1 VGKHRNQSGTTRSA
15 ASQRS
20 DSGVQGLIAALE
32 RASAMGSASM
42 GSASPESPSLAQ
54 AVAPQPQ
61 VDSLVGGVGHPSGSD
76 RPDGGR
82 LNDAQRYRE
91 RRRRVRLAR
100 IALVLA
106 AGGGW
111 FAWRAMSGQPVQ
123 APSMPQID
131 PIYLMTGVFFA
142 AMTATT
148 VGSYVFAGRSPHIVY
163 RPEQLDVRFSDV
175 VGLPSVTED
184 VRRSLDL
191 FLSAKTFRREMGGT
205 PRRGLLFEGPPGTG
219 KTHMAK
225 AMAAE
230 AGVPF
235 LFVSATSFQSM
246 FYGATSRKI
255 RAYFKALR
263 KAARAEGAAIG
274 FIEEIDAIA
283 MTRGGVASSSSA
295 FAGSLMSVGSLR
307 SPGSLA
313 SSGVDCGGLTGLPAL
328 AATGLGSD
336 PLQRNASMMSEGTGG
351 VVNELLVQLQSFDA
365 PTLAHQLQSKL
376 VDAVN
381 LLLPAAQRLP
391 RPRTEP
397 CDVLV
402 IAATNRADGL
412 DPALLRPGRFDRRLA
427 FAAPDKA
434 GRRDLVDHFL
444 ARKSHEAELDEPQR
458 RDALAGITQGYTPVM
473 IERLLDEA
481 LVNAVRR
488 QARGMSWADVE
499 HARLVTEI
507 GLGQP
512 VGYTDHE
519 TRLIATHE
527 AGHAVLAWLVAPQR
541 RLEVLTIVKRASALG
556 MLAHGDRE
564 DVFTRSRHE
573 LESLICI
580 AFGGQAAEELFF
592 ADVSTG
598 PSSDLTYATNVAA
611 QMVGQAGMAG
621 TLISFSAVQGSAF
634 SDAGLVGRV
643 LGDTEGRRMVE
654 ALLQQQRRRADD
666 LLLDHRHLVEALR
679 EALVERHELIGTEI
693 TDVLEAAQQAAQ
705 PDAQLAA
712 QGPASEPRQVID
724 LRNA

>member
-1 VGKHRNQSGTTRSA
+1 MGKHRNVSGTTRSA
-15 ASQRS
+15 ASEHS
-20 DSGVQGLIAALE
+20 GSGVQVLVDALDRAAASAQVQWGPPPRAERDSSAGGSGAALAPAE
-32 RASAMGSASM
+32 GTGGSA
-42 GSASPESPSLAQ
+42 PR
-54 AVAPQPQ
+54 Q
-61 VDSLVGGVGHPSGSD
+61 VD
-76 RPDGGR
+76 
-82 LNDAQRYRE
+82 DAAQYRE
-91 RRRRVRLAR
+91 RRRRARVRR
-100 IALVLA
+100 IAAGLGLV
-106 AGGGW
+106 AGW
-111 FAWRAMSGQPVQ
+111 YLWRRMTGRPVSW
-123 APSMPQID
+123 PTMPEID
-131 PIYLMTGVFFA
+131 PIYLMTGLFFA

-148 VGSYVFAGRSPHIVY
+148 VGTYVLAGRSPHVVY
-163 RPEQLDVRFSDV
+163 RPEQLDVRFDDV
-175 VGLPSVTED
+175 VGLAAVTED

-191 FLSAKTFRREMGGT
+191 FLSAPTFRRQMGGT

-219 KTHMAK
+219 KTHLAK

-255 RAYFKALR
+255 RAYFAALR

-283 MTRGGVASSSSA
+283 MTRGGVSASSSAVS
-295 FAGSLMSVGSLR
+295 FV
-307 SPGSLA
+307 P
-313 SSGVDCGGLTGLPAL
+313 SGGTDCGGLAGLPML
-328 AATGLGSD
+328 GLSVAGVN
-336 PLQRNASMMSEGTGG
+336 PLQRNASMVSEGTGG
-351 VVNELLVQLQSFDA
+351 VVNELLVQLQSFDT
-365 PTLAHQLQSKL
+365 PTFGNRLRSAV

-381 LLLPAAQRLP
+381 LLLPAGRQVP

-412 DPALLRPGRFDRRLA
+412 DPALLRPGRFDRRLV
-427 FAAPDKA
+427 FAPPDKA

-444 ARKSHEAELDEPQR
+444 ARKSHEPELDDAQR

-488 QARGMSWADVE
+488 KADGMNWADVE
-499 HARLVTEI
+499 HARLVTEV

-564 DVFTRSRHE
+564 DVFTRSKRE
-573 LESLICI
+573 LESLVCI
-580 AFGGQAAEELFF
+580 AFGGQAAEEIFF
-592 ADVSTG
+592 GDVSTG

-643 LGDTEGRRMVE
+643 LGDAEGRRMVE
-654 ALLQQQRRRADD
+654 SLLQDQRRRAAD
-666 LLLDHRHLVEALR
+666 LLGANRHLVVALR
-679 EALVERHELIGTEI
+679 DALVDRHELIGSEI
-693 TDVLEAAQQAAQ
+693 TDLLEAARRERQGEL
-705 PDAQLAA
+705 PDD
-712 QGPASEPRQVID
+712 GPGWGSDGVHVID
-724 LRNA
+724 IRGA